1 MPVADLYTTLGVP
14 RTAGKG
20 DIRKAYRRK
29 AKKTHPDA
37 GGSAREF
44 AIISLA
50 HNVLTDDTRRS
61 QYDATGS
68 VDDPPQDKS
77 LTAAF
82 QAVDAVLNAC
92 IDRRIDPL
100 TVDVIGDATKHLQTQ
115 LRNMDQVKAE
125 GQRKLAVARK
135 LASRFKAK
143 RGKANRIGPLIEHRI
158 RESEAALLKADA
170 DRPSIE
176 GAIAILGE
184 HSFEFDDAA
193 PMYGAIFN
201 TFVA

>member
-1 MPVADLYTTLGVP
+1 MDLYAALDVP
-14 RTAGKG
+14 RTADRKT
-20 DIRKAYRRK
+20 IRRAYRRK
-29 AKKTHPDA
+29 AKKAHPDA

-44 AIISLA
+44 AVISLA

-92 IDRRIDPL
+92 IERRIDPL

-135 LASRFKAK
+135 LAARFKAR
-143 RGKANRIGPLIEHRI
+143 RGKANRIGPMIDHRI
-158 RESEAALLKADA
+158 REIKAALLKADT

-176 GAIAILGE
+176 GAVRILGE

-193 PMYGAIFN
+193 PMYGAILN